1 MFVSYCLCGVYDFLL
16 DECPLMTGEG
26 TRYVDQHFSSVSGSC
41 KMNHRQAE
49 KKSLLFTP
57 DHIFGAI

>member
-1 MFVSYCLCGVYDFLL
+1 MA
-16 DECPLMTGEG
+16 GEG

-49 KKSLLFTP
+49 KNYFAFIP
-57 DHIFGAI
+57 DHVYGAI